1 MTGTCV
7 VDLDAVRANTERV
20 RATAGAEVMSVVKA
34 DGYGH
39 GAVPCALA
47 ALAGGATWL
56 GVATLDEA
64 LALRAA
70 GITAPVLALLTVT
83 VDAPVAA
90 AVAQGIDLPAGSPL
104 EVALAVAAAQE
115 VGRPARLHLELDT
128 GMSRGGARPGGEW
141 EDLVT
146 AALKAQAGGE
156 VQVVGAWSHLVED
169 DPHHPTTSA
178 QAAAFLDGLATAGR
192 LGLGPV
198 LRHLGKSTSALARGD
213 LGFDLV
219 RCGLATYGLSPVD
232 DRTAQQLGLRAAMT
246 LRAPVA
252 LTKRVPAGT
261 GVGYGHRHT
270 TARATGLALVPLG
283 YADGIPRAAADRAE
297 VLLGG
302 ARRRIAGTV
311 CMDQLVVEVGD
322 DAVEVGEPV
331 LLFGPGD
338 QGEPTAQE
346 WAQAAGTIS
355 YEIVTR
361 VGARVPRCHV
371 GTAGR

>member
-1 MTGTCV
+1 VTGTCV

-34 DGYGH
+34 DAYGH
-39 GAVPCALA
+39 GAVPCARA

-56 GVATLDEA
+56 GVATIEEA

-70 GITAPVLALLTVT
+70 GISAPVLALLTVT
-83 VDAPVAA
+83 AGAPVGP
-90 AVAQGIDLPAGSPL
+90 AVAAGVDLPAGSPR
-104 EVALAVAAAQE
+104 EVTLAAAAAQE
-115 VGRPARLHLELDT
+115 AGRPARLHLELDT
-128 GMSRGGARPGGEW
+128 GMSRGGARTGPDW

-156 VQVVGAWSHLVED
+156 VEVVGAWSHLVED

-232 DRTAQQLGLRAAMT
+232 DRTAAELGLRAAMT

-270 TARATGLALVPLG
+270 TDRETGLALVPLG